1 MQAGRRKRPFTLIA
15 IVVMCVV
22 FSANGIISRDGE
34 LSGLSL
40 WGGGRIVDSL
50 GLSRETVFEKFQLY
64 RLLTY
69 GYVHAAVW
77 HLLANAFAVWSV
89 GGYLERKIGTALLV
103 LVYHAGLVIA
113 GAAIFLLYPNS
124 FNNGA
129 SPAVFSCFGLLI
141 HWQMR
146 NKTLLREYRAQKGF
160 VYCALFLILSNLLGW
175 ASFAIHLM
183 GAVAGFLLGFLVRE
197 SK

>member
-1 MQAGRRKRPFTLIA
+1 MRSRRKKRPFTLIA

-22 FSANGIISRDGE
+22 FTANGIISWNCE

-50 GLSRETVFEKFQLY
+50 GLSYETVFGKFQLY

-69 GYVHAAVW
+69 GYVHAAGW

-89 GGYLERKIGTALLV
+89 GRYLERKIGTAFLV
-103 LVYHAGLVIA
+103 LVFHAGLVIA
-113 GAAIFLLYPNS
+113 GAAILLLYPKS
-124 FNNGA
+124 FNYGA
-129 SPAVFSCFGLLI
+129 SPAVFSCFGLLTN
-141 HWQMR
+141 WQIR
-146 NKTLLREYRAQKGF
+146 NKTLMHEYRAQKGF
-160 VYCALFLILSNLLGW
+160 VYCALFLVLSNLFGW
-175 ASFAIHLM
+175 VSFVIHIM
-183 GAVAGFLLGFLVRE
+183 GAAVGFLLGFLIRE